1 MKRIVL
7 QLRSLAFPPRLV
19 HRIRRHAVR
28 DRTSMLET
36 EYSQFRLHLFSRSG
50 STIARSWTAAESFQ
64 RCSRRHA
71 RTAVCVAD
79 SIFSPLSART
89 TTTTTTTTMTTTT
102 TTTTTMTT
110 TTRRL
115 VADALSYEG
124 NVLGMVMAGKKR
136 KTVLVPI
143 LHHIFHVSLSYKR
156 KTCRSLP

>member
-19 HRIRRHAVR
+19 HPIRRHAVR

-36 EYSQFRLHLFSRSG
+36 YSEFRLHSFSRSG

-89 TTTTTTTTMTTTT
+89 TTMTAMTTKTW
-102 TTTTTMTT
+102 
-110 TTRRL
+110 RS

-143 LHHIFHVSLSYKR
+143 LHHIFHVSVSYKR
-156 KTCRSLP
+156 KTCLSLP